1 MNVQTFS
8 FDHFNPSVTRPG
20 SVIDLQNALLV
31 SSGSSHSLNDL
42 KQVPK
47 MGTSGLT
54 EIGTALEEVCQNH
67 ISFAGNFPL
76 ASASGNQEFLTLG
89 LERHIPNS
97 ARNLNSL

>member
-31 SSGSSHSLNDL
+31 SFGSSHSLNDL
-42 KQVPK
+42 ELVPK

-54 EIGTALEEVCQNH
+54 EIGAALEEICQNH
-67 ISFAGNFPL
+67 ISFAETFPL
-76 ASASGNQEFLTLG
+76 ATALDNQKFRTLDWKN
-89 LERHIPNS
+89 IPQI
-97 ARNLNSL
+97 LQGT